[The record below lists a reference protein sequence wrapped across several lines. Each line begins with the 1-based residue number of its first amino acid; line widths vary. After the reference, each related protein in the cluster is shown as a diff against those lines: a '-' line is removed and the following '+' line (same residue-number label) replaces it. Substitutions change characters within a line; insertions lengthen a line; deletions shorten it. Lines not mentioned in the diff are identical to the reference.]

1 MKHFKQ
7 PDVSIPIDKHDPMNI
22 EEDKNANRYINKTI
36 TINARFLNRDKFG
49 RLHFC
54 YDDNAKIHEKLID
67 VNNSI
72 RDYFKVNKSTATP
85 PESAQLYF
93 CTPFD
98 AKPKNSFNVA
108 LDNKDREDL
117 VVFIGFMAVNIKDLK
132 PGYSFDLSMKVR
144 FVDSY
149 QKKTNIHSRGWKLKL
164 IKMENTQ

>member
-1 MKHFKQ
+1 MKNFI
-7 PDVSIPIDKHDPMNI
+7 PPNITVPIDKHDPMNI

-36 TINARFLNRDKFG
+36 TLNARFLNRDKYG

-54 YDDNAKIHEKLID
+54 YDDNIKIHEKLLD

-72 RDYFKVNKSTATP
+72 RDYFKVNKSTIDP
-85 PESAQLYF
+85 PESAEIHF

-98 AKPKNSFNVA
+98 TKPKNCFNVA

-117 VVFIGFMAVNIKDLK
+117 IVFVGMMALNIKDLK
-132 PGYSFDLSMKVR
+132 PGYNFDISVKVR